1 MTYIMSRNGSASSS
15 VITIERA
22 DITVDGQR
30 RASATGTKNL
40 VGRCKIVGIS
50 VVGA

>member
-1 MTYIMSRNGSASSS
+1 MSRNGSASSS
-15 VITIERA
+15 VKTIERA
-22 DITVDGQR
+22 DITVNGQR

-40 VGRCKIVGIS
+40 VGRYEIVDIS